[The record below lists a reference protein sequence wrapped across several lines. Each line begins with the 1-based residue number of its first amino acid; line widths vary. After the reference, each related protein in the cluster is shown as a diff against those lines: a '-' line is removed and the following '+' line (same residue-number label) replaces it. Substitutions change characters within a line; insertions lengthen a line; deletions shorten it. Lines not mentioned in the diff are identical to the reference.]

1 VKAFWRSREA
11 VLAGLLVLLLVA
23 AFLLEPRFVTLRSQL
38 LLANHLWELA
48 MVAVPLLLIIMIG
61 GIDLSVG
68 AMVALCAVVLGLLF
82 EKGISPFLAAF
93 AAVGAGALLGFSNGW
108 FVAKLRVHPLIVTL
122 ATMAAFRGIAEGI
135 SLARPISGYPDP
147 FLALSQGKLVGVPY
161 PLLAFAL
168 IAGLASFVLTKARFG
183 RWIVAI
189 GIEETAA
196 RFSGIPVDR
205 VKMLLYTFSGV
216 ICGIAAAF
224 LVARNNTAKADLG
237 MGLELEAIT
246 AIVLG
251 GASIDGGR
259 GKVLGV
265 VLGLLLIHETREF
278 VSWHWKQSELNLIV
292 LGALLIV
299 TLLLERLAG
308 RTGSRRV
315 PA

>member
-1 VKAFWRSREA
+1 MKALLRSREA
-11 VLAGLLVLLLVA
+11 VLTVLLILLLSA
-23 AFLLEPRFVTLRSQL
+23 AFVLEPKFVTLKAQL
-38 LLANHLWELA
+38 LLASHLWELA

-68 AMVALCAVVLGLLF
+68 AMVALCAIVLGLLF
-82 EKGISPFLAAF
+82 EKGISPFLAAL

-108 FVAKLRVHPLIVTL
+108 FVAKMRVHPLIVTL

-135 SLARPISGYPDP
+135 SLARPISGYPDS

-168 IAGLASFVLTKARFG
+168 IAGLAWFILARARFG
-183 RWIVAI
+183 RWIIAV

-216 ICGIAAAF
+216 ICGVAASF
-224 LVARNNTAKADLG
+224 LVARNNTAKADIG

-251 GASIDGGR
+251 GASIDGGK
-259 GKVLGV
+259 GKVLGLI
-265 VLGLLLIHETREF
+265 LGLLLIHETREF

-299 TLLLERLAG
+299 TLLGERLVN
-308 RTGSRRV
+308 RSRVRR
-315 PA
+315 AIA